1 MNRDQNRAPIF
12 EAAMKYADLRPAYF
26 CVPGHRYENG
36 VEAGF
41 RSFAGDNIFKI
52 DITET
57 VVTDDLHCPVSAI
70 KEAQEL
76 AAALWGADQTF
87 FLVNGST
94 CGNEAMVLSAVRPGE
109 KIMIAGNCHK
119 SVYNALILSGA
130 EPVYIMP
137 ETINEWDIPGGISP
151 AEAGRLFEKYP
162 DCRALLVTSPD
173 YYGIVS
179 DIRALAEI
187 CRRHGALLLVDE
199 AHGPHC
205 YFSEKLPQGALACG
219 ADMCV
224 QSLHKTAGALTQS
237 SLLHVKSSSVDIELL
252 KRSLQI
258 VQSSSPSY
266 ILMTSIDTA
275 RRDLALH
282 GTEMAENALELA
294 CTARNRI
301 NSIPG
306 LKCAGR
312 DLEGTGSVFR
322 IDETRLII
330 SALQL
335 GLTGFEL
342 KSILSDEHNIE
353 VEMADSRNIIAIVSY
368 ANTQEDIETLVSAL
382 SDIAAQHSDGIPLS
396 GTCKVPHQAEC
407 VMTPREAFF
416 AKKKVIPWEEAQGC
430 VSAEMI
436 APYPPGIPVIRP
448 GEIFTAEILDYLK
461 QIRSSGGY
469 IHGLS
474 DETMETLTVVS
485 SKK

>member
-1 MNRDQNRAPIF
+1 MEQNRAPVF
-12 EAAMKYADLRPAYF
+12 EAVTKYADLRPAYF

-36 VEAGF
+36 VNTQF

-52 DITET
+52 DLTET
-57 VVTDDLHCPVSAI
+57 MITDDLHCPVSAI

-76 AAALWGADQTF
+76 AADLWGADHTF

-94 CGNEAMVLSAVRPGE
+94 CGNEAMILSAVKPGE

-130 EPVYIMP
+130 HPVYIMP
-137 ETINEWDIPGGISP
+137 ETVDDLGIAGGISP
-151 AEAGRLFEKYP
+151 AEAERLFQQYP
-162 DCRALLVTSPD
+162 DCKAMLVTSPD

-179 DIRALAEI
+179 DIRSLAEI
-187 CRRHGALLLVDE
+187 CHRHGALLLVDE

-205 YFSEKLPQGALACG
+205 YFSEKLPEGALRCG

-237 SLLHVKSSSVDIELL
+237 SLLHVKGSLADIEML
-252 KRSLQI
+252 RNSLQI

-266 ILMTSIDTA
+266 ILMTSLDTA

-282 GTEMAENALELA
+282 GKEMFENAFEL
-294 CTARNRI
+294 TSSARTRI

-306 LKCAGR
+306 LKCAGKE
-312 DLEGTGSVFR
+312 LEGTASVFR
-322 IDETRLII
+322 FDETRLII
-330 SALQL
+330 SAAQL
-335 GLTGFEL
+335 GITGFEL
-342 KSILSDEHNIE
+342 KAMLFDRYNVE
-353 VEMADSRNIIAIVSY
+353 VEMADSRNILAIISY
-368 ANTQEDIETLVSAL
+368 ANTQEDIEMFVSAL
-382 SDIAAQHSDGIPLS
+382 SDISAHHSSGIPLCE
-396 GTCKVPHQAEC
+396 TTKMPQQAC
-407 VMTPREAFF
+407 CAMSPREAFF
-416 AKKKVIPWEEAQGC
+416 AKKKVIPWNEAQGC
-430 VSAEMI
+430 ISAEMI

-448 GEIFTAEILDYLK
+448 GEIFTSEILDHLK